1 MYLPWELMMAMAE
14 MDTIIDVIFD
24 ALMVY
29 FCALFNQKFDIG
41 YFDGY
46 FLKLFH
52 AYTRK

>member
-1 MYLPWELMMAMAE
+1 MAMAE
-14 MDTIIDVIFD
+14 RYTYTIIDVIFD